1 MTPGIIITRF
11 AILVS
16 FFCLFGCSSTG
27 SLPTHQ
33 SASECVLHAKQV
45 LYDADFTE
53 NLVVSRETASVSG
66 HRGGYHATVHCESG
80 NQVIHVT
87 VDGLDPIQ
95 TEWYRKVI
103 IKKF

>member
-1 MTPGIIITRF
+1 MTPRLFATRF
-11 AILVS
+11 AVLVS
-16 FFCLFGCSSTG
+16 IFCLLGCSRSG
-27 SLPTHQ
+27 SLYTHQ

-66 HRGGYHATVHCESG
+66 HHGGYHATIYCESA
-80 NQVIHVT
+80 NQVIHVD

>member
-1 MTPGIIITRF
+1 MTPRILITRF
-11 AILVS
+11 AVLVS
-16 FFCLFGCSSTG
+16 FFCLLGCSSSGGLNTR
-27 SLPTHQ
+27 L

-53 NLVVSRETASVSG
+53 NLAVSRETASVSG
-66 HRGGYHATVHCESG
+66 HHGGYHATVHCETG
-80 NQVIHVT
+80 NQVIHVD